1 MNPVHLYMSAANWC
15 DQGSVVNRER
25 KGSWVQAQACDLWS
39 RQKKPITTKF
49 VNMAS
54 VNSKFCWAK
63 ARPKFIAFHP
73 EWPSIKQAVITRKI
87 LGNRDGRS
95 LHQRKEINKE
105 STSKLQADE
114 AFHELLFG
122 NRLCA
127 QGSAII
133 QYDDQALGVGVQVVE
148 QDNDGKIWVV
158 CNDRRSAKGISTT
171 PLRDATKP
179 DRWTELQ
186 RPRGVPWQVWNKLP
200 NFSWHRSTS
209 W

>member
-1 MNPVHLYMSAANWC
+1 MSP
-15 DQGSVVNRER
+15 SPSMRSL
-25 KGSWVQAQACDLWS
+25 KQAKETHHNEVCQHGVGQQQVLLS
-39 RQKKPITTKF
+39 
-49 VNMAS
+49 
-54 VNSKFCWAK
+54 K

-179 DRWTELQ
+179 DR
-186 RPRGVPWQVWNKLP
+186 
-200 NFSWHRSTS
+200 
-209 W
+209 